1 MSDKN
6 DAKYEKRK
14 QPQTVSLFSFLL
26 RKDQDHDLD
35 KGKAEDKGQGCPG
48 DDGQHFLDNDH
59 GSGEDVPRIEPGI
72 AADVD
77 GKTGDERQ
85 ASNQDQS

>member
-1 MSDKN
+1 MPVLPYKKETATN
-6 DAKYEKRK
+6 CF
-14 QPQTVSLFSFLL
+14 LLSFLL

-48 DDGQHFLDNDH
+48 DDGQHFLDDDH
-59 GSGEDVPRIEPGI
+59 GSGEDVPRIEPGV

-77 GKTGDERQ
+77 GKTG
-85 ASNQDQS
+85 

>member
-1 MSDKN
+1 MPVLPYKKETATN
-6 DAKYEKRK
+6 CF
-14 QPQTVSLFSFLL
+14 LLSFLL
-26 RKDQDHDLD
+26 RKDQDHHLD

-48 DDGQHFLDNDH
+48 DDGQHFLDDDH
-59 GSGEDVPRIEPGI
+59 GSGEDVPRIEPGV

-77 GKTGDERQ
+77 GKTGEEGQ